1 MESGQGTET
10 SGWQALRAQGVSP
23 AAGYRRER
31 DAEFALFLRVN
42 SPLRTSRWQQV
53 QKVQRIAIT
62 VNGFE
67 FQQRGEQQCLYWQI
81 PNIKAR

>member
-10 SGWQALRAQGVSP
+10 SEWQALRAQSVAP

-42 SPLRTSRWQQV
+42 SPLRNNRWQQV
-53 QKVQRIAIT
+53 QKVQRIEFT
-62 VNGFE
+62 VHGFK

-81 PNIKAR
+81 PNIRAR